1 MFYLLTLLLT
11 MVTQGAWAQGS
22 TDPWYSGN
30 TQLQLNE
37 GVLTVSPMASTNGA
51 MSDVLLLD
59 DRSWHDYCGQITRVV
74 VEEGVTTIGKGA
86 FQGFTNLTSV
96 SLPASLSEIHAQAFD
111 GCSSLA
117 AITIPSGVTNVSA
130 GAFSSCNVLADV
142 YCYANPNKLTWGSSS
157 SDFIQGS
164 EEWPRTTKLHVFS
177 YYLSAY
183 EQFFTGYNLLNATYV
198 GDLMPADSW
207 TDAGN
212 YATEFSSVS
221 GSTITITSEAEL
233 ARVAYLVNNTSEH
246 FKDKKI
252 KLGCDLNMEKHQ
264 WIPIGT
270 GDFRY
275 FLGDFNGQNHTIS
288 GINVN
293 RSGESDNGLFGV
305 VGTSYVYPIVQN
317 IRLTNSSITGGDN
330 TGGIVGFIRWAQLN
344 NCYTDAIVNG
354 GDYTGGV
361 VGKVSGREES
371 EMRTS
376 VIDCLYMGK
385 RVSGSGN
392 THAVVGGCTEDT
404 NSEATGYY
412 VAKCYYT
419 NRGMEGKA
427 DGDVYAVQVSI
438 TQGEGYTI
446 TLDNSVTCNNISYCA
461 TDGSATFSVS
471 ASDAYHTITSVTLNY
486 DEIGTAAGTY
496 NLSAAAESDICYLG
510 VTAETVF
517 DGNGTEDSPFL
528 LSSVDDWNRFA
539 QLVSGGSSFNGKFV
553 KVNADISDITTM
565 VGTSWDYDKNFQGT
579 FDGGAPTYQ
588 LTFAINSTENY
599 AAPFRYVKDAT
610 IKNVKIDGTFSV
622 GNCGSA
628 LVGYNA
634 GTTRIENVH
643 VVETATLNSTTNEEE
658 HSLGGIV
665 GQAGGSTI
673 TLKDILFEATLTNNY
688 NSSYTG
694 GIVGWGNNM
703 NLTLNNCTF
712 KGSYTGNGAFH
723 PIAVKNDEWMGTS
736 TMTSTNTYFYTG
748 PQNIKNTNIAVAAIR
763 VQSQA
768 PTDGAYAEATDA
780 AGNKCYYY
788 NDAPQG
794 LSIDYDKERGTT
806 GYYYVNMEHNNQNQ
820 QVVLGNGVTSFTVYD
835 EKGKLR
841 VLEERS
847 EAKLK
852 LTAPEG
858 KVFEVTGSL
867 NRLSYEE
874 FQIEDDTQVLQKNEY
889 GSGPN
894 LIEKLT
900 SADNVLY
907 VSYKDAVF
915 TNPDLDFELYIT
927 IKDNNLLVLADDADN
942 SEAIAAAADDK
953 VYKVT
958 LSDRTL
964 YKDGKWNTIC
974 LPFDVDLTAP
984 VCPLYGA
991 EARPLSEA
999 SISGTT
1005 LNLTFGDAVT
1015 TLAAGTPYII
1025 KWASGDD
1032 IENPVF
1038 KRVTINKELQN
1049 AAIPTD
1055 DGGTKTVTFLGTYQP
1070 KTFTADD
1077 KSIFL
1082 LGADN
1087 TPYYPTGE
1095 VTIGAQRGYFQLAGL
1110 TVGDNT
1116 NPASI
1121 RAFVLNL
1128 GEDETIVIRKG
1139 DANGDDKVDAADI
1152 VEMVNAKNGQP
1163 SEKFNMRNA
1172 DITGDGD
1179 ITDADITEVTK
1190 IILNKD

>member
-1 MFYLLTLLLT
+1 MFCILTLLLT

-37 GVLTVSPMASTNGA
+37 GVLTVSAMANTNGA

-59 DRSWHDYCGQITRVV
+59 DRAWHDYCGQITSVV

-111 GCSSLA
+111 GCSSLT
-117 AITIPSGVTNVSA
+117 AITIPSGVTKVSA
-130 GAFSSCNVLADV
+130 GAFSSCNVLAHV

-157 SDFIQGS
+157 SDFMQGS
-164 EEWPRTTKLHVFS
+164 EDWPRTTKLHVFS

-207 TDAGN
+207 TDEGN

-233 ARVAYLVNNTSEH
+233 ARVAYLVNNTKEH

-252 KLGCDLNMEKHQ
+252 KLGCDLNMDKHQ
-264 WIPIGT
+264 WIPIGI
-270 GDFRY
+270 DFLLHY
-275 FLGDFNGQNHTIS
+275 FLGDFDGQNHTIS

-293 RSGESDNGLFGV
+293 RSGESYNGLFGV
-305 VGTSYVYPIVQN
+305 VGSGSVYPIVKN

-330 TGGIVGFIRWAQLN
+330 TGGIVGYIRWAQLN
-344 NCYTDAIVNG
+344 NCHTDAIVNG

-361 VGKVSGREES
+361 VGKVAGEDNGA
-371 EMRTS
+371 MCTN
-376 VIDCLYMGK
+376 VTDCLYMGHH
-385 RVSGSGN
+385 VSGSGN
-392 THAVVGGCTEDT
+392 THAVVGGC
-404 NSEATGYY
+404 SEETGYY
-412 VAKCYYT
+412 VSRCYYT

-427 DGDVYAVQVSI
+427 EGDVYAVQVSF
-438 TQGEGYTI
+438 TKGDGYTI
-446 TLDNSVTCNNISYCA
+446 TLNNALTCNGISYCA
-461 TDGSATFSVS
+461 TDGSSTFSVS

-496 NLSAAAESDICYLG
+496 NFSAAAESDICYLG
-510 VTAETVF
+510 VTTETVF
-517 DGNGTEDSPFL
+517 EGNGTEASPFL
-528 LSSVDDWNRFA
+528 LSNVDDWNRFA
-539 QLVSGGSSFNGKFV
+539 QLVSGGTSFNGKFV
-553 KVNADISDITTM
+553 KVNANISGITTM
-565 VGTSWDYDKNFQGT
+565 VGTSQADNKNFQGT

-588 LTFAINSTENY
+588 LTFDINSTEGY
-599 AAPFRYVKDAT
+599 AAPFHYVKNAT
-610 IKNVKIDGTFSV
+610 IKNVKMGGTFNV
-622 GNCGSA
+622 GNYGTG
-628 LVGYNA
+628 LVGYNV

-643 VVETATLNSTTNEEE
+643 VVETATINSISTDEEDYR
-658 HSLGGIV
+658 LGGIV
-665 GQAGGSTI
+665 GHAGGSTI
-673 TLKDILFEATLTNNY
+673 TLKDILFEAKLTNSN
-688 NSSYTG
+688 NDGYTG

-763 VQSQA
+763 VQPQA
-768 PTDGAYAEATDA
+768 PTDGTYAEATDA

-820 QVVLGNGVTSFTVYD
+820 QLVLGSDATSFTVYD
-835 EKGKLR
+835 ENGKR
-841 VLEERS
+841 NVLEKES

-852 LTAPEG
+852 LIAPEG
-858 KVFEVTGSL
+858 KVFEVTGSEHCHDGL
-867 NRLSYEE
+867 VLIIS
-874 FQIEDDTQVLQKNEY
+874 DDTQNLYEY
-889 GSGPN
+889 EEWGEHVIIN
-894 LIEKLT
+894 KLT
-900 SADNVLY
+900 SADNVLNVY
-907 VSYKDAVF
+907 YY
-915 TNPDLDFELYIT
+915 NPYPTSPEDFFELYIT

-964 YKDGKWNTIC
+964 YKDGKWNTLC
-974 LPFDVDLTAP
+974 LPFDIDLTAP

-1015 TLAAGTPYII
+1015 TLEAGTPYII

-1049 AAIPTD
+1049 AAIPAD
-1055 DGGTKTVTFLGTYQP
+1055 DGGTKTVTFLGTYQQ

-1116 NPASI
+1116 DPTSI
-1121 RAFVLNL
+1121 RAFELNL
-1128 GEDETIVIRKG
+1128 GDDEKIVIRKG
-1139 DANGDDKVDAADI
+1139 DANGDEKVDVADI

-1190 IILNKD
+1190 IILNKE